1 MAPSATYSVSELAA
15 EIGAVLADSFPPL
28 WVVGEVQRVRPSQR
42 GHLYFELIE
51 KGQGES
57 ILAKLDAVLW
67 RSDHER
73 VRSVLAA
80 QGLAIVEGV
89 EIRLRASVDFY
100 GPAGRLQLVVR
111 EVDPLFFLGQLE
123 RRRRELLAEL
133 ASAGLLE
140 RNRELPLPE
149 LPLTVGLVTS
159 EGSAAYHD
167 FLTTLAESGYGFRV
181 LFVHS
186 AVQGKGAEQELVSA
200 LELAGSLPL
209 DCLVLV
215 RGGGSRSDL
224 AVFDSREV
232 ARAVALCPVPV
243 VTGLGHEIDQ
253 AIADRVAHTAVKT
266 PTKAAELLVARVAEA
281 EAELDAVEEEPL
293 TEEQIDAMVQAA
305 TSGEV
310 DSYTPTPDL
319 SWLGDFSDET
329 ADEELL
335 VLNRNRG
342 EDEGNEDIDALLE
355 EQRREVLGEH
365 EQAGGDGPVADR
377 PTSAGE
383 GD

>member
-281 EAELDAVEEEPL
+281 EAELDARRRDL
-293 TEEQIDAMVQAA
+293 AQAA
-305 TSGEV
+305 RI
-310 DSYTPTPDL
+310 P
-319 SWLGDFSDET
+319 
-329 ADEELL
+329 LL
-335 VLNRNRG
+335 V
-342 EDEGNEDIDALLE
+342 A
-355 EQRREVLGEH
+355 REYLGEL
-365 EQAGGDGPVADR
+365 
-377 PTSAGE
+377 GE
-383 GD
+383 RLSRARSPLL

>member
-149 LPLTVGLVTS
+149 LPS
-159 EGSAAYHD
+159 PWA
-167 FLTTLAESGYGFRV
+167 
-181 LFVHS
+181 
-186 AVQGKGAEQELVSA
+186 
-200 LELAGSLPL
+200 
-209 DCLVLV
+209 
-215 RGGGSRSDL
+215 
-224 AVFDSREV
+224 
-232 ARAVALCPVPV
+232 
-243 VTGLGHEIDQ
+243 
-253 AIADRVAHTAVKT
+253 
-266 PTKAAELLVARVAEA
+266 
-281 EAELDAVEEEPL
+281 
-293 TEEQIDAMVQAA
+293 
-305 TSGEV
+305 
-310 DSYTPTPDL
+310 
-319 SWLGDFSDET
+319 W
-329 ADEELL
+329 
-335 VLNRNRG
+335 
-342 EDEGNEDIDALLE
+342 
-355 EQRREVLGEH
+355 
-365 EQAGGDGPVADR
+365 
-377 PTSAGE
+377 
-383 GD
+383 